1 MKYLL
6 FFTIVLISSTS
17 LEAQVKNNQ
26 IETSEF
32 EVSGVCKMCKK
43 RIENAVKEV
52 GVKFAKWDKE
62 TQILKVV
69 YRTKDLKEMDIHNAI
84 ADVGHDTDKV
94 KAPNKIY
101 KKLPKCCRY
110 RDGVKVH

>member
-6 FFTIVLISSTS
+6 LITLCMIGSAS
-17 LEAQVKNNQ
+17 LEAQAKSNK

-32 EVSGVCKMCKK
+32 EVTGVCKMCKK
-43 RIENAVKEV
+43 RIENAALQK
-52 GVKFAKWDKE
+52 GVKFAKWNKE

-69 YRTKDLKEMDIHNAI
+69 YKTNDVDEMAIHKAI
-84 ADVGHDTDKV
+84 AEVGHDTDKV
-94 KAPNKIY
+94 KAPDKKY